1 MNKNLLFSLLSVLII
16 VINSFSAQSQNIAIT
31 DDDTYVANS
40 SAMLDVKSVSK
51 GLLIPRLTTAQRNG
65 ILSPALGLLVYDTNL
80 NCFYHWNGTSWTN
93 LTSGNA
99 NGIWEYNSPYVY
111 LNNLNNKLGV
121 GTATPFGKMEVK
133 SDVTLG
139 INDPIFQVVN
149 NNGDTVFAVYQ
160 QGVRVNVEDS
170 PGKATSS
177 KGGFAVGGFSPS
189 KGTFTNEFLRVTP
202 DSVRI
207 YIENNPAKATT
218 SKGGFAVGGFSPS
231 KTSATNYLDLTPDN
245 YFIGHESGAKNN
257 SGLYNS
263 FLGYQSG
270 KENYS
275 GASNV
280 FIGYQSGYTNVGGV
294 SNLFAGYQSGFY
306 NLNGSYNVAVG
317 SSAGF
322 NLTSS
327 QYNTFVGLAAGFNNT
342 SASFNSYFGCNS
354 AYFTKGGA
362 SNSFFGV
369 NSGYYFDYGIGNTFL
384 GSDCGRGG
392 SDGSASGTQYGN
404 YNSFLGF
411 MSGHDIDDGDNNV
424 LLGSYAGYKLFSG
437 NTNTALGYRAGYNLI
452 SGTNNVLIG
461 PYSGY
466 AMLSSASSNV
476 FLGYQSGYNETGSNK
491 LYIENTSA
499 NSASALIYGEFDN
512 NLLRFNANV
521 GINIAPDPSYQL
533 KVSGNT
539 NIAGDVSATSVTA
552 SNINGLNFG
561 KIFLNANGS
570 IVSTRAGT
578 HELYWDKASGNIVI
592 NNTNAD
598 YCDYWCQSQ
607 KGAVT
612 AGNSGAILPSTSNSI
627 IISGVNTNGNG
638 FEIHFGQAD
647 GTGGWCSVWLQYANG
662 NLVGHYIIY

>member
-1 MNKNLLFSLLSVLII
+1 MNKILLFSSLSVLII
-16 VINSFSAQSQNIAIT
+16 VINSFSVQSQNIAIT

-65 ILSPALGLLVYDTNL
+65 IASPASGLLVFDTNL
-80 NCFYHWNGTSWTN
+80 NSFYHWNGTSWTN

-121 GTATPFGKMEVK
+121 GTSTPFGKMEVK
-133 SDVTLG
+133 SDVSLG

-170 PGKATSS
+170 PVKATSS

-245 YFIGHESGAKNN
+245 YFIGHDAGKSISNGKYNLFLGFESGKNTIN
-257 SGLYNS
+257 VNDNT

-270 KENYS
+270 YS
-275 GASNV
+275 NTSGESGVFIGYKAGYANTNGTHNV
-280 FIGYQSGYTNVGGV
+280 FIGPS
-294 SNLFAGYQSGFY
+294 AGIK
-306 NLNGSYNVAVG
+306 NIG
-317 SSAGF
+317 SS
-322 NLTSS
+322 
-327 QYNTFVGLAAGFNNT
+327 YNTFIGIMAGANVTYSSYNT
-342 SASFNSYFGCNS
+342 MVGCNS
-354 AYFTKGGA
+354 GYALETGT
-362 SNSFFGV
+362 SNAFFGV
-369 NSGYYFDYGIGNTFL
+369 NSGYFVEKGIGNTFI

-392 SDGSASGTQYGN
+392 SHVVGTSDQAD
-404 YNSFLGF
+404 YNSALGF
-411 MSGHDIDDGDNNV
+411 YAAQSITSGCNNV
-424 LLGSYAGYKLFSG
+424 LLGYKSG
-437 NTNTALGYRAGYNLI
+437 RSIT
-452 SGTNNVLIG
+452 SGTNNSLLG
-461 PYSGY
+461 FESGSY
-466 AMLSSASSNV
+466 NISGSGNV
-476 FLGYQSGYNETGSNK
+476 FLGFQSGYLNQYGANSVFIGNQAGYSETNSNK

-539 NIAGDVSATSVTA
+539 NIAGDVSATSVTS